1 MSRGCCLFRS
11 FSEVLRVSSDQQ
23 VWQEGLCNQGSAWGS
38 WVPSPAGLP
47 AQVGPSPE
55 RSLPRGASWA
65 AQVSPLLLNVS
76 AHVSRMGYWV
86 PAQVS
91 SKILEVPA

>member
-1 MSRGCCLFRS
+1 M
-11 FSEVLRVSSDQQ
+11 
-23 VWQEGLCNQGSAWGS
+23 
-38 WVPSPAGLP
+38 
-47 AQVGPSPE
+47 
-55 RSLPRGASWA
+55 
-65 AQVSPLLLNVS
+65 LLNVS